1 MNPNK
6 KNYVLTASLLCLSSM
21 LGSGNSIATAQNNVK
36 QSQPTTAQDRRA
48 AVTAKGV
55 VTDDTQEPLVGV
67 TVKVKGAK
75 IATTTDA
82 NGRFSLAMPAMEPGK
97 AYYLEFTYIG
107 MEKKVV
113 RYRNSNFMRIAMT
126 TDSSTNLDEVEVV
139 ETGYGTLPR
148 KDMVGAFTT
157 VKAEDV
163 MMPAYQTIDQML
175 QGKIAG
181 LMVVNS
187 STRVGASPKLT
198 IRGKSTILGNTDPL
212 WVVDGVIQED
222 PISIDASATMTTD
235 MKELIGNQVSWLNPQ
250 DIETITVLKDA
261 SATAIYGS
269 KASNGV
275 IVITTKKGSAE
286 RTSIR
291 YSTNLSIRQR
301 PNYSMY
307 DYMNSKERIQFS
319 KEAYDAGVRYQAD
332 PLPQIYT
339 YEGLMAMF
347 NKHMISE
354 ADFMKQMQ
362 RLETVN
368 TDWFDLLCRNSLSQN
383 HNLSISGGTQRV
395 TYNATFGYSNSKGT
409 EIGNN
414 QNQFTTRLN
423 VGVQFNKRIR
433 ASFNISGSSRNSYG
447 YSGVSP
453 QSYALTTSRAVPAFE
468 EDGSRA
474 YYKSYYTYQLNKT
487 LGSNNTYGYN
497 VLNEMDN
504 SYSKNRAN
512 TFNVSANLDFKV
524 FDWLNYQIVGSM
536 AHSANDS
543 ESYLGERTSYIER
556 NYRGY
561 AVGAAE
567 PGDAL
572 YKAALLPFGG
582 QLTTNNNTMT
592 SLDMQHKLV
601 ASHTFKEIH
610 RVNAM
615 FGFEMRSSKTYGKG
629 NNVWGYVPERG
640 ESLISPTLPSDV
652 VPIGGTQD
660 IGWGALRN
668 LYEGGWSSTNNTSNY
683 MSFFGTTAYS
693 LMNRYVVN
701 MNIRSDA
708 SNRFGQ
714 DKRKRFDPTYSFGF
728 SWKIAEEKFFK
739 DHVKWI
745 DQLNLRATYGIQG
758 NVVNSI
764 SPELIASYGGLLQGY
779 NEYYTTISSLPN
791 PYLKWE
797 RTRTWNFGL
806 DLQLAK
812 GINMNFEYYGRR
824 SNAIIEQDVA
834 EEYGMGTLR
843 LNGGI
848 IYNHGVEWSMNITP
862 IRSKDWTVNIGLN
875 ASKNWNRSETD
886 DRTARA
892 DQLTHRDFINGNS
905 SRPLRKGYSLYAF
918 WAYDFTGLE
927 HETGLPTFKNTS
939 VEVPENA
946 DKSIDPTSFLVYAG
960 ESEPYFTGGINPR
973 IRWKDLQ
980 ISANF
985 AIILG
990 SKKRLPNPY
999 TSFTNGKMPS
1009 PLSNLSKQLL
1019 DRWKEPGDEAKTTIP
1034 GLYTSVID
1042 VLNLYTPDGYFTNR
1056 YEMWANSTARLVSGS
1071 FLRCTQISI
1080 SYNLPKNICR
1090 KIRATG
1096 ISVSANTNNIFVI
1109 ASKKWNGYDPETG
1122 SSKQPKIYSMGL
1134 SVSF

>member
-1 MNPNK
+1 MNSKRKDYSMFLN
-6 KNYVLTASLLCLSSM
+6 ASLLCLSLTM
-21 LGSGNSIATAQNNVK
+21 GGQNETFAQNTVK
-36 QSQPTTAQDRRA
+36 KSPQGEVQTRRA
-48 AVTAKGV
+48 VVAKGV
-55 VTDDTQEPLVGV
+55 VTDDTQEPLPGV
-67 TVKVKGAK
+67 TVRVRGTK
-75 IATTTDA
+75 IATTTDI
-82 NGRFSLAMPAMEPGK
+82 NGRFSLNMPTLEPGK
-97 AYYLEFTYIG
+97 AYFLEFSYIG

-113 RYRNSNFMRIAMT
+113 RYRDSNSMQIAMVT
-126 TDSSTNLDEVEVV
+126 AASNQLKEVEVV
-139 ETGYGTLPR
+139 ETGYGRLPR

-157 VKAEDV
+157 VKADDV

-175 QGKIAG
+175 QGKVAG

-187 STRVGASPKLT
+187 SARVGAAPKLT
-198 IRGKSTILGNTDPL
+198 IRGKATILGNTDPL

-222 PISIDASATMTTD
+222 PISIDASAAMTTD

-291 YSTNLSIRQR
+291 YSTHLSIRQR
-301 PNYSMY
+301 PNYDMF
-307 DYMNSKERIQFS
+307 DYMNSQERIQFS
-319 KEAYDAGVRYQAD
+319 KEAYDAGVRYQSD

-354 ADFMKQMQ
+354 SDFMKQME

-368 TDWFDLLCRNSLSQN
+368 TDWLDLLTRNSLSQS
-383 HNLSISGGTQRV
+383 HNLSISGGTKKV
-395 TYNATFGYSNSKGT
+395 TYNASFGYSNSKGT
-409 EIGNN
+409 EVGNN
-414 QNQFTTRLN
+414 QNQFTARLN
-423 VGVQFNKRIR
+423 VGIQFNKSIR

-453 QSYALTTSRAVPAFE
+453 QSYALSTSRAVPAFE
-468 EDGSRA
+468 ENGERA
-474 YYKSYYTYQLNKT
+474 FYKSYYTYQLNKT
-487 LGSNNTYGYN
+487 LGGNNTYGYN

-504 SYSKNRAN
+504 SYSKNRGN
-512 TFNVSANLDFKV
+512 NFNVSANIDFQV
-524 FDWLNYQIVGSM
+524 LPWLSYQIVGSM
-536 AHSANDS
+536 AQSSNDT
-543 ESYLGERTSYIER
+543 ESFYGEKTSYIEC

-567 PGDAL
+567 PGSDL

-582 QLTTNNNTMT
+582 QLTNNNSNMR

-601 ASHTFKEIH
+601 ASKTFNEIH
-610 RVNAM
+610 RLNGM
-615 FGFEMRSSKTYGKG
+615 FGFEIRSAKTYGKG
-629 NNVWGYVPERG
+629 NTVWGYVPERG
-640 ESLISPTLPSDV
+640 ESLISPSLPEDI
-652 VPIGGTQD
+652 VPIGGSQS
-660 IGWGALRN
+660 IGWGALKN
-668 LYEGGWSSTNNTSNY
+668 LYTGGWSSVNNTSNY
-683 MSFFGTTAYS
+683 VSFFGTAAYS
-693 LMNRYVVN
+693 LMNRYVIN

-714 DKRKRFDPTYSFGF
+714 DKRKQFDPTYSFGA

-758 NVVNSI
+758 NVVNSV
-764 SPELIASYGGLLQGY
+764 SPELIAHYGGLLTGY
-779 NEYYTTISSLPN
+779 NEYYTTIASLPN

-797 RTRTWNFGL
+797 RTKTWNLGI
-806 DLQLAK
+806 DLQLFRA
-812 GINMNFEYYGRR
+812 ITMNLEYYGRR

-848 IYNHGVEWSMNITP
+848 IVNHGIEWSMNVTP
-862 IRSKDWTVNIGLN
+862 VKTKDWVVNIGVN
-875 ASKNWNRSETD
+875 ASKNWNKTETD

-892 DQLTHRDFINGNS
+892 DELTHRDFISGNS
-905 SRPLRKGYSLYAF
+905 SRPLRKGYSLYSF
-918 WAYDFTGLE
+918 WAYDFTGLD
-927 HETGLPTFKNTS
+927 HETGLPTFRGTS
-939 VEVPENA
+939 VETPENP
-946 DKSIDPTSFLVYAG
+946 DKSIDPTTFLVYAG
-960 ESEPYFTGGINPR
+960 ETEPYFTGGFNPR
-973 IRWKDLQ
+973 VRWKDLQ
-980 ISANF
+980 VSASF
-985 AIILG
+985 ALILG

-999 TSFTNGKMPS
+999 SSFTNGKMPS

-1019 DRWKEPGDEAKTTIP
+1019 NRWKQPGDEAHTNIP
-1034 GLYTSVID
+1034 GLYTSVLD
-1042 VLNLYTPDGYFTNR
+1042 LLNLWTPDGLFTNR
-1056 YEMWANSTARLVSGS
+1056 YDMWANSTARLVSGS
-1071 FLRCTQISI
+1071 FLRCSQLSI
-1080 SYNLPKNICR
+1080 SYYLPKKVCQ
-1090 KIRATG
+1090 KIRATS
-1096 ISVSANTNNIFVI
+1096 ISISGNTNNLFVI
-1109 ASKKWNGYDPETG
+1109 ASKKWNGFDPELG
-1122 SSKQPKIYSMGL
+1122 SSVQPKIYSVGL

>member
-1 MNPNK
+1 
-6 KNYVLTASLLCLSSM
+6 
-21 LGSGNSIATAQNNVK
+21 
-36 QSQPTTAQDRRA
+36 
-48 AVTAKGV
+48 
-55 VTDDTQEPLVGV
+55 
-67 TVKVKGAK
+67 
-75 IATTTDA
+75 
-82 NGRFSLAMPAMEPGK
+82 
-97 AYYLEFTYIG
+97 
-107 MEKKVV
+107 
-113 RYRNSNFMRIAMT
+113 
-126 TDSSTNLDEVEVV
+126 
-139 ETGYGTLPR
+139 
-148 KDMVGAFTT
+148 
-157 VKAEDV
+157 
-163 MMPAYQTIDQML
+163 
-175 QGKIAG
+175 
-181 LMVVNS
+181 
-187 STRVGASPKLT
+187 
-198 IRGKSTILGNTDPL
+198 
-212 WVVDGVIQED
+212 
-222 PISIDASATMTTD
+222 
-235 MKELIGNQVSWLNPQ
+235 
-250 DIETITVLKDA
+250 
-261 SATAIYGS
+261 
-269 KASNGV
+269 
-275 IVITTKKGSAE
+275 
-286 RTSIR
+286 
-291 YSTNLSIRQR
+291 
-301 PNYSMY
+301 
-307 DYMNSKERIQFS
+307 
-319 KEAYDAGVRYQAD
+319 
-332 PLPQIYT
+332 
-339 YEGLMAMF
+339 MF

-354 ADFMKQMQ
+354 NDFMKQME

-368 TDWFDLLCRNSLSQN
+368 TDWFDLLCRNSFSQN
-383 HNLSISGGTQRV
+383 HNLSVSGGTQRV
-395 TYNATFGYSNSKGT
+395 TYNASFGYSNSKGT
-409 EIGNN
+409 EIGND

-453 QSYALTTSRAVPAFE
+453 QSYALSTSRAVPAFE

-474 YYKSYYTYQLNKT
+474 FYKSYYTYQLNKT

-512 TFNVSANLDFKV
+512 TFNVSANIDFQV
-524 FDWLNYQIVGSM
+524 FNWLNYQVVGSM
-536 AHSANDS
+536 SHSSNDS
-543 ESYLGERTSYIER
+543 ESYKGEKTSYIEC

-582 QLTTNNNTMT
+582 QLTTNNNSMT

-601 ASHTFKEIH
+601 ASHTFNNIH

-640 ESLISPTLPSDV
+640 ESLISPSLPSDV
-652 VPIGGTQD
+652 VPIGGSQE

-668 LYEGGWSSTNNTSNY
+668 LYEGGWNSVSNTSNY

-693 LMNRYVVN
+693 LMNRYVIN

-714 DKRKRFDPTYSFGF
+714 DKRKQFDPTYSFGF

-797 RTRTWNFGL
+797 RTRTWNLGL

-875 ASKNWNRSETD
+875 ASKNWNKSMTD

-927 HETGLPTFKNTS
+927 HATGLPTFKNAT

-946 DKSIDPTSFLVYAG
+946 DKSLDPTTFLVYAG

-1019 DRWKEPGDEAKTTIP
+1019 DRWKQPGDEASTNIP

-1071 FLRCTQISI
+1071 FLRCTQIAL
-1080 SYNLPKNICR
+1080 SYNLPKSVCR

-1096 ISVSANTNNIFVI
+1096 ISISANTNNLFVI

>member
-1 MNPNK
+1 MNSNMN
-6 KNYVLTASLLCLSSM
+6 NYVLTASLLCLASL
-21 LGSGNSIATAQNNVK
+21 LGTGNSIATAQNNVK
-36 QSQPTTAQDRRA
+36 QSQQSTVQDRRA
-48 AVTAKGV
+48 TVVAKGV

-67 TVKVKGAK
+67 TVRVKGTK
-75 IATTTDA
+75 VATTTDA
-82 NGRFSLAMPAMEPGK
+82 HGRFNLAMPAMEPGK
-97 AYYLEFTYIG
+97 TYYLELSYIG

-113 RYRNSNFMRIAMT
+113 RYRGSNSMRIAMT
-126 TDSSTNLDEVEVV
+126 TATSNELDEVEVV
-139 ETGYGTLPR
+139 ETGYGRLPR

-187 STRVGASPKLT
+187 STRVGAAPKLT

-222 PISIDASATMTTD
+222 PISIDASAAMTTD

-291 YSTNLSIRQR
+291 YSTNLSVRQR

-307 DYMNSKERIQFS
+307 DYMNSQERIQFS

-354 ADFMKQMQ
+354 SDFMKQME

-368 TDWFDLLCRNSLSQN
+368 TDWFDLLCRNSFSQN
-383 HNLSISGGTQRV
+383 HNLSVSGGTQRV
-395 TYNATFGYSNSKGT
+395 TYNASFGYSNSKGT
-409 EIGNN
+409 EIGND

-453 QSYALTTSRAVPAFE
+453 QSYALSTSRAVPAFE

-474 YYKSYYTYQLNKT
+474 FYKSYYTYQLNKT

-512 TFNVSANLDFKV
+512 TFNVSANIDFQV
-524 FDWLNYQIVGSM
+524 FNWLNYQVVGSM
-536 AHSANDS
+536 SHSSNDS
-543 ESYLGERTSYIER
+543 ESYKGEKTSYIEC

-582 QLTTNNNTMT
+582 QLTTNNNSMT

-601 ASHTFKEIH
+601 ASHTFNNIH

-640 ESLISPTLPSDV
+640 ESLISPSLPSDV
-652 VPIGGTQD
+652 VPIGGSQE

-668 LYEGGWSSTNNTSNY
+668 LYEGGWNSVSNTSNY

-693 LMNRYVVN
+693 LMNRYVIN

-714 DKRKRFDPTYSFGF
+714 DKRKQFDPTYSFGF

-797 RTRTWNFGL
+797 RTRTWNLGL

-875 ASKNWNRSETD
+875 ASKNWNKSMTD

-927 HETGLPTFKNTS
+927 HETGLPTFKNAT

-946 DKSIDPTSFLVYAG
+946 DKSLDPTTFLVYAG

-1019 DRWKEPGDEAKTTIP
+1019 DRWKQPGDEASTNIP

-1071 FLRCTQISI
+1071 FLRCTQIAL
-1080 SYNLPKNICR
+1080 SYNLPKSVCR

-1096 ISVSANTNNIFVI
+1096 ISISANTNNLFVI

>member
-1 MNPNK
+1 MNSIK
-6 KNYVLTASLLCLSSM
+6 KNYVLTASLLCLSSIC
-21 LGSGNSIATAQNNVK
+21 GTGNSIATAQNNVK
-36 QSQPTTAQDRRA
+36 QSQQGTVQDRRA
-48 AVTAKGV
+48 TGVAKGV

-67 TVKVKGAK
+67 TVRVKGTKA
-75 IATTTDA
+75 ATTTDA
-82 NGRFSLAMPAMEPGK
+82 YGRFHLAMPAMEPGK
-97 AYYLEFTYIG
+97 AYYLEFSYIG

-113 RYRNSNFMRIAMT
+113 RYRGANSMRIAMT
-126 TDSSTNLDEVEVV
+126 TATSNELDEVEVV
-139 ETGYGTLPR
+139 ETGYGRLPR

-187 STRVGASPKLT
+187 STRVGAAPKLT

-222 PISIDASATMTTD
+222 PISIDASAAMTTD

-291 YSTNLSIRQR
+291 YSTNLSVRQR

-307 DYMNSKERIQFS
+307 DYMNSQERIQFS

-354 ADFMKQMQ
+354 SDFMKQME

-368 TDWFDLLCRNSLSQN
+368 TDWFDLLCRNSFSQN
-383 HNLSISGGTQRV
+383 HNLSVSGGTQRV
-395 TYNATFGYSNSKGT
+395 TYNASFGYSNSKGT
-409 EIGNN
+409 EIGND

-433 ASFNISGSSRNSYG
+433 ASFNLSGSNRNSYG

-453 QSYALTTSRAVPAFE
+453 QSYALSTSRAVPAFE

-474 YYKSYYTYQLNKT
+474 FYKSYYTYQLNKT

-512 TFNVSANLDFKV
+512 TFNVSANLDIQV
-524 FDWLNYQIVGSM
+524 FNWLNYQVVGSM
-536 AHSANDS
+536 SHSSNDS
-543 ESYLGERTSYIER
+543 ESYKGEKTSYIEC

-582 QLTTNNNTMT
+582 QLTTNNNSMT

-601 ASHTFKEIH
+601 ASHTFNNIH

-668 LYEGGWSSTNNTSNY
+668 LYEGGWSSVSNTSNY

-714 DKRKRFDPTYSFGF
+714 DKRKQFDPTYSFGF

-739 DHVKWI
+739 DHVRWI

-797 RTRTWNFGL
+797 RTRTWNLGL

-875 ASKNWNRSETD
+875 ASKNWNKSETD

-946 DKSIDPTSFLVYAG
+946 DKSIDPTTFLVYAG

-973 IRWKDLQ
+973 VRWKDLQ
-980 ISANF
+980 VSANF

-990 SKKRLPNPY
+990 SQKRLPNPY
-999 TSFTNGKMPS
+999 STFTNGKMPS

-1019 DRWKEPGDEAKTTIP
+1019 NRWKEPGDEASTNIP
-1034 GLYTSVID
+1034 GLYTSVVD

-1071 FLRCTQISI
+1071 FLRCTQIAI
-1080 SYNLPKNICR
+1080 SYNLPKSVCR

-1096 ISVSANTNNIFVI
+1096 ISISANTNNLFVI

>member
-48 AVTAKGV
+48 TVTAKGV

-126 TDSSTNLDEVEVV
+126 TDNSTNLDEVEVV

>member
-1 MNPNK
+1 MKSNVK
-6 KNYVLTASLLCLSSM
+6 SHVFYTSLLCLPM
-21 LGSGNSIATAQNNVK
+21 LICGGQSDAMAQNGVGK
-36 QSQPTTAQDRRA
+36 SAQSGLPGRRA
-48 AVTAKGV
+48 VVAKGI
-55 VTDDTQEPLVGV
+55 VTDNTQEPLLGA
-67 TVKVKGAK
+67 TVRVRGTK
-75 IATTTDA
+75 IATTTDI
-82 NGRFSLAMPAMEPGK
+82 NGKFSLTMPAMEPGK
-97 AYYLEFTYIG
+97 AYFLEISYLG

-113 RYRNSNFMRIAMT
+113 RFRDSNTMRIAMVA
-126 TDSSTNLDEVEVV
+126 DKSSQLDEVEVV
-139 ETGYGTLPR
+139 ETGYGRLPR

-157 VKAEDV
+157 VKADDI

-187 STRVGASPKLT
+187 STRVGAAPKLT

-212 WVVDGVIQED
+212 WVVDGVIQEA
-222 PISIDASATMTTD
+222 PLSIDASAAMTTD

-291 YSTNLSIRQR
+291 YSTNISIRQR
-301 PNYSMY
+301 PNYGMY

-319 KEAYDAGVRYQAD
+319 KEAYDAGVRYQSD

-354 ADFMKQMQ
+354 TDFMKQME

-383 HNLSISGGTQRV
+383 HNLSISGGTQKV
-395 TYNATFGYSNSKGT
+395 TYNASFGYSNSKGT

-414 QNQFTTRLN
+414 QNQFTSRLN
-423 VGVQFNKRIR
+423 IGIQFNKRIR
-433 ASFNISGSSRNSYG
+433 ASFNISGSNRNSYG

-453 QSYALTTSRAVPAFE
+453 QSYALSTSRAVPAFE
-468 EDGSRA
+468 ENGERA
-474 YYKSYYTYQLNKT
+474 FYKSYYTYQLNKT
-487 LGSNNTYGYN
+487 LGPNNTYGYN
-497 VLNEMDN
+497 VFNEMDN
-504 SYSKNRAN
+504 SYSKNRGN
-512 TFNVSANLDFKV
+512 TFNVSANLDFQVLK
-524 FDWLNYQIVGSM
+524 WLNYQIVGSM
-536 AHSANDS
+536 QHSDNSS
-543 ESYLGERTSYIER
+543 EGYKGERTAYIEC

-572 YKAALLPFGG
+572 YKAALLPYGG
-582 QLTTNNNTMT
+582 QLTNNNTTMN
-592 SLDMQHKLV
+592 SLDMQHRLV
-601 ASHTFKEIH
+601 AGHTFNDIH
-610 RVNAM
+610 RLNGM
-615 FGFEMRSSKTYGKG
+615 LGFEMRSAKTYGKG
-629 NNVWGYVPERG
+629 TNVWGYVPERG
-640 ESLISPTLPSDV
+640 ESLIAPSKPEDI
-652 VPIGGTQD
+652 VPIGGEQS
-660 IGWGALRN
+660 IGWGAFKN
-668 LYEGGWSSTNNTSNY
+668 LFEGGWNSVNNTSNY
-683 MSFFGTTAYS
+683 VSLFATAAYS

-714 DKRKRFDPTYSFGF
+714 DKRKQFDPTYSFGF
-728 SWKIAEEKFFK
+728 SWKIAEENFFK
-739 DHVKWI
+739 EHVKWV

-764 SPELIASYGGLLQGY
+764 SPELIASYGGVLSGY
-779 NEYYTTISSLPN
+779 NEYYATIASLPN

-797 RTRTWNFGL
+797 RTKTWNLGL
-806 DLQLAK
+806 DIQLFRSVS
-812 GINMNFEYYGRR
+812 MNFEYYGRR

-848 IYNHGVEWSMNITP
+848 IVNHGVEWSMNITP
-862 IRSKDWTVNIGLN
+862 VKTKDWTVNLGFN
-875 ASKNWNRSETD
+875 ASKNWNKTETD

-892 DQLTHRDFINGNS
+892 DQLTHKDFISGNS
-905 SRPLRKGYSLYAF
+905 SRPLRKGYSLYSF

-927 HETGLPTFKNTS
+927 HETGLPTFRGTS
-939 VEVPENA
+939 LEAPEDGG
-946 DKSIDPTSFLVYAG
+946 DKSIDPTTFLVYAG
-960 ESEPYFTGGINPR
+960 ESEPYFTGGFNPR
-973 IRWKDLQ
+973 VRWKDLQ
-980 ISANF
+980 LSASF
-985 AIILG
+985 ALILG
-990 SKKRLPNPY
+990 STKRLPNPY
-999 TSFTNGKMPS
+999 SSFSNGKMPS
-1009 PLSNLSKQLL
+1009 PLSNISKQLL
-1019 DRWKEPGDEAKTTIP
+1019 DRWKQPGDEAHTNIP
-1034 GLYTSVID
+1034 GLYTSVLD
-1042 VLNLYTPDGYFTNR
+1042 ELNLYTPDGLFTNR
-1056 YEMWANSTARLVSGS
+1056 YDMWAQSTARLVSGS
-1071 FLRCTQISI
+1071 FLRCTQLSL
-1080 SYNLPKNICR
+1080 SYNLPKSVCR
-1090 KIRATG
+1090 LIRATG
-1096 ISVSANTNNIFVI
+1096 ISLSANTNNIFVI

-1122 SSKQPKIYSMGL
+1122 SSKQPKIYSFGL

>member
-1 MNPNK
+1 MNSK
-6 KNYVLTASLLCLSSM
+6 RKSYVLYASLLCLPLLM
-21 LGSGNSIATAQNNVK
+21 GGQIEATAQNNVNK
-36 QSQPTTAQDRRA
+36 SPQGGVQTRRA
-48 AVTAKGV
+48 VVAKGV
-55 VTDDTQEPLVGV
+55 VTDDTQEPLPGV
-67 TVKVKGAK
+67 TVRVRGTK
-75 IATTTDA
+75 IATTTDIHGKF
-82 NGRFSLAMPAMEPGK
+82 NLTMPAIEPGK
-97 AYYLEFTYIG
+97 AYYLEFTYLG
-107 MEKKVV
+107 MEKKTV
-113 RYRNSNFMRIAMT
+113 RYHDSNSMQIAMKT
-126 TDSSTNLDEVEVV
+126 AASNQLSEVEVV
-139 ETGYGTLPR
+139 ETGYGRLPR

-157 VKAEDV
+157 VRGDDV

-187 STRVGASPKLT
+187 STRVGAAPKLT

-222 PISIDASATMTTD
+222 PISIDASAAMTTD

-291 YSTNLSIRQR
+291 YSTHLSVRQR

-307 DYMNSKERIQFS
+307 DFMNSQERIQFS
-319 KEAYDAGVRYQAD
+319 KEAYDAGVRYQTD

-354 ADFMKQMQ
+354 TDFMKQME

-383 HNLSISGGTQRV
+383 HSLSISGGTQKV
-395 TYNATFGYSNSKGT
+395 TYNASFGYSNTKGT
-409 EIGNN
+409 EIGND
-414 QNQFTTRLN
+414 QNQFTARLN

-433 ASFNISGSSRNSYG
+433 ASFNISGSNRNSYG
-447 YSGVSP
+447 YSGVNP
-453 QSYALTTSRAVPAFE
+453 QSYALNTSRAVPAFE

-474 YYKSYYTYQLNKT
+474 FYKSYYSYSLNKT

-497 VLNEMDN
+497 VFNEMDN

-512 TFNVSANLDFKV
+512 TFNVSANLDFQV
-524 FDWLNYQIVGSM
+524 LDWLSYQIVGSM
-536 AHSANDS
+536 AHSSNDS
-543 ESYLGERTSYIER
+543 ESYKGEKTSYIER

-572 YKAALLPFGG
+572 YKAALMPYGG
-582 QLTTNNNTMT
+582 QLTNNNNTMN

-601 ASHTFKEIH
+601 ASHTFNEIH
-610 RVNAM
+610 RLNGMV
-615 FGFEMRSSKTYGKG
+615 GFEMRSSKTYGKG
-629 NNVWGYVPERG
+629 TNVWGYVPERG
-640 ESLISPTLPSDV
+640 ESLISPSKPEDI
-652 VPIGGTQD
+652 VPIGGEQS
-660 IGWGALRN
+660 IGWGALKG
-668 LYEGGWSSTNNTSNY
+668 LFEGGWNSVNNTSNY
-683 MSFFGTTAYS
+683 VSFFGTAAYS
-693 LMNRYVVN
+693 LKNRYVVN

-714 DKRKRFDPTYSFGF
+714 DKRKQFDPTYSFGI

-739 DHVKWI
+739 EHVQWI

-764 SPELIASYGGLLQGY
+764 SPELIASYGGLLPGY

-797 RTRTWNFGL
+797 RTKTWNFGL
-806 DLQLAK
+806 DMQLFR
-812 GINMNFEYYGRR
+812 GISMNLEYYGRR

-848 IYNHGVEWSMNITP
+848 IVNHGIEWSMNITP
-862 IRSKDWTVNIGLN
+862 IKTKDWTVNIGLN
-875 ASKNWNRSETD
+875 ASKNWNKTETD

-892 DQLTHRDFINGNS
+892 DQLTQRDFISGNS
-905 SRPLRKGYSLYAF
+905 DRPLRKGYSLYAF

-927 HETGLPTFKNTS
+927 HETGLPTFRGASLKA
-939 VEVPENA
+939 PEDGG
-946 DKSIDPTSFLVYAG
+946 DKSIDPTTFLVYAG

-973 IRWKDLQ
+973 VRWKDLQ
-980 ISANF
+980 VSANF
-985 AIILG
+985 ALILG

-999 TSFTNGKMPS
+999 SSFTNGKMPS
-1009 PLSNLSKQLL
+1009 PLSNLSNQLL
-1019 DRWKEPGDEAKTTIP
+1019 NRWKQPGDEAHTNIP
-1034 GLYTSVID
+1034 GLYTAVLD
-1042 VLNLYTPDGYFTNR
+1042 ELNLYTPDGLFTNR
-1056 YEMWANSTARLVSGS
+1056 YDMWAQSTARLVSGS
-1071 FLRCTQISI
+1071 FLRCSQLSI
-1080 SYNLPKNICR
+1080 SYYLPKVVCR
-1090 KIRATG
+1090 KIRATS
-1096 ISVSANTNNIFVI
+1096 ISISGNTNNLFVI

-1122 SSKQPKIYSMGL
+1122 SSKQPRIYSFGL